1 MTKQFTRRSALTVIA
16 CGGAAMAAGRVW
28 AEDKTAVPVYQTQ
41 FVADRVG
48 YFKEAGRSI
57 PAAAP

>member
-1 MTKQFTRRSALTVIA
+1 
-16 CGGAAMAAGRVW
+16 MAAGRVW